1 MNKLYHGFSKS
12 SGVYKI
18 TNIEN
23 GLVYYGQAKKL
34 QKRAIQHET
43 ALIAGAWGKVSKKG
57 RQIKHYNEHLQA
69 DWNKYGSDA
78 FEFEVIAVYPDETE
92 RTVAEQA
99 LIDEHYGPGCYNVRK
114 KVSSPRKTQ
123 NHTPKPIKQPK
134 PIGQGRK
141 GKKNSKEWCT
151 AMSATQKVVHAK
163 RRERRALAAEK
174 YRTILPVKIYSSIL

>member
-1 MNKLYHGFSKS
+1 MNKVYHGFSKS

-92 RTVAEQA
+92 RDEAEQA
-99 LIDEHYGPGCYNVRK
+99 LINEHYGLGCYNARK
-114 KVSSPRKTQ
+114 KISSPKRTQSHTTKT
-123 NHTPKPIKQPK
+123 IKQPK
-134 PIGQGRK
+134 PIGQGMK
-141 GKKNSKEWCT
+141 GKKRSKEWCD
-151 AMSATQKVVHAK
+151 AQGARQRRAGIN
-163 RRERRALAAEK
+163 RRERRALAICFGK
-174 YRTILPVKIYSSIL
+174 